1 MTCFRRDV
9 LAMRLCHG
17 VELDVG
23 AIEVVSHSLT
33 SRALVTGKD
42 PLLRRALVRRV

>member
-1 MTCFRRDV
+1 MKCFRRDV
-9 LAMRLCHG
+9 LTMRPCH
-17 VELDVG
+17 VAELDVG

-33 SRALVTGKD
+33 SRALVNGKD